1 MRIAILDDY
10 TNSALGFADWSS
22 LDATVTVFTE
32 PFDGPDA
39 VVSALTGCDV
49 VVAMRERTPFPA
61 EVLAR
66 LTDLKLLVSTGT
78 RNAAI
83 DVAAAHEHGIV
94 VTSTRYVSHPTSEH
108 TWALILG
115 ASRDLARQ
123 AQSVRDGGWQLSV
136 GTSLSGKT
144 LGVIGLGRLGTQVA
158 RIGQAFGMNVVAWSQ
173 NLTAERAA
181 GVDVTAVSKEDLLA
195 SADVVTIHLVLSGR
209 TRGLLGASE
218 LALMKPGALLVNT
231 SRGPIVDADALLD
244 AVQRGAIRA
253 ALDVFDSEPLPVDHP
268 LRTAPNT
275 LLTPHIGYVTDD
287 EYRIFYG
294 DAVENIAA
302 WDAGSPIRVMAP

>member
-10 TNSALGFADWSS
+10 TNSALTFADWSS
-22 LDATVTVFTE
+22 LDATTEVFTQ

-39 VVSALTGCDV
+39 VVSALAGFDV
-49 VVAMRERTPFPA
+49 VVAMRERTRFPA
-61 EVLAR
+61 DVLAQ
-66 LTDLKLLVSTGT
+66 LTDLKLLVSTGV

-94 VTSTRYVSHPTSEH
+94 VTSTGYVSHPTSEH

-115 ASRDLARQ
+115 ASRDLARH
-123 AQSVRDGGWQLSV
+123 AQSVREGGWQLSV

-144 LGVIGLGRLGTQVA
+144 LGVIGLGRLGSQVA
-158 RIGQAFGMNVVAWSQ
+158 SIGQAVGMNVVAWSQ
-173 NLTAERAA
+173 NLTAERASSV
-181 GVDVTAVSKEDLLA
+181 GVTAVSKEDLLA
-195 SADVVTIHLVLSGR
+195 SSDVVTIHLVLSQR
-209 TRGLLGASE
+209 SRGLLGAAE

-231 SRGPIVDADALLD
+231 SRGPIVDSDALLD
-244 AVQRGAIRA
+244 ALQRGAIRA
-253 ALDVFDSEPLPVDHP
+253 ALDVFDAEPLHADHP

-302 WDAGSPIRVMAP
+302 WAAGSPIRVMAP